1 MPYSRQSGKTYL
13 AQDLPAASLHAGY
26 VLCCLTFMNL
36 YNWQLVKFLSFFD
49 FNNTSLENQLLFNQ
63 KKNQLKKL

>member
-26 VLCCLTFMNL
+26 VLCCLTFINL
-36 YNWQLVKFLSFFD
+36 YN
-49 FNNTSLENQLLFNQ
+49 
-63 KKNQLKKL
+63 